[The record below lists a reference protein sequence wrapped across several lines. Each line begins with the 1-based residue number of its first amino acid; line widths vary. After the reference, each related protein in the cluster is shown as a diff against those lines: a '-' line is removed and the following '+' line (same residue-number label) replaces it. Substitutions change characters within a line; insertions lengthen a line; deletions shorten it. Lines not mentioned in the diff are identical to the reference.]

1 MFGLRLDVSATAAAA
16 LADATQAAASAE
28 WVQWDAILTVADR
41 LHAEVDR
48 EADHFRRMALR
59 SAIPLTIGQLVGL
72 SEGQVSSRVAVGERV
87 RSRTPNTW
95 KAFRQGR
102 VDGSRIREISRA
114 IEKLQRPESHAR
126 LDRVGLA
133 YAESHTLIELRG
145 WLKRFIARIEP
156 EAFNAR
162 ADEERRNRHVE
173 VVHDGDGMGWLFA
186 RLPSFVLAATDNRLN
201 AAAGEQ
207 KLEADPDDDRTLAQR
222 RADILGEW
230 LLSGEHAPASLTID
244 VAVMIPATALT
255 GGTGEPAISADGQ
268 WGIPTS
274 WALDEFM
281 RSSPFW
287 HRLIIDP
294 VQNDVLTTEYL
305 GRFAPDVLTR
315 ALRFTYPTCQA
326 PGCCIPAHRCD
337 IDHRRAWPDGTASGA
352 NLWPLCRKHHNQKGH
367 QVLRWVLPDGREVA
381 PEKAD
386 LVLAS

>member
-1 MFGLRLDVSATAAAA
+1 MFGLKLDVSDTAAAA
-16 LADATQAAASAE
+16 LANATQGAARAE
-28 WVQWDAILTVADR
+28 WVQWDAILAVADR

-48 EADHFRRMALR
+48 EADYFRRMALR

-87 RSRTPNTW
+87 RARTPHTW
-95 KAFRQGR
+95 GAFRAGR
-102 VDGSRIREISRA
+102 VDGSRVREISRA

-126 LDRVGLA
+126 LDHVGLA
-133 YAESHTLIELRG
+133 YAESHTLVELRG

-162 ADEERRNRHVE
+162 ADEERRHRDVE
-173 VVHDGDGMGWLFA
+173 VIHDGDGMGVLLA
-186 RLPSFVLAATDNRLN
+186 RLPSFVLAATENRLN

-207 KLEADPDDDRTLAQR
+207 KLKADPDDERTLAQR
-222 RADILGEW
+222 RADILSEW
-230 LLSGEHAPASLTID
+230 LLSGQHAPASLSID

-255 GGTGEPAISADGQ
+255 GGTAEPAISADGQ

-274 WALDEFM
+274 WAIDEFM

-294 VQNDVLTTEYL
+294 VQNDVLATEYL

-315 ALRFTYPTCQA
+315 ALRFAYPTCQA

-337 IDHRRAWPDGTASGA
+337 IDHRRAWPEGTTSGA

-367 QVLRWVLPDGREVA
+367 HVLRWLLPDGRDVA
-381 PEKAD
+381 AENAD